1 MHNQLA
7 PNESIHYRSTLDS
20 PISEPHTD
28 RTALQIARLQPFS
41 PLIELIARMAQRDVT
56 RVHNLASIIL
66 NVNTHDFGG
75 VSDLNANG
83 SPLQALICARK
94 NRWSFRFIADPSS
107 TCIDPIRRLH
117 LSRNALAATLRIGG
131 AHALRP
137 SIECLLSQLLPKSD
151 AALCSY
157 PTGMMRLAL
166 ALDAP
171 GAAIYVGSNPQGD
184 PWRDASNWAS
194 EAFAD
199 TNEVNALIATLE
211 SDCAL
216 LGIGIEGFDTENARA
231 KIYWRLCRDRPLTA
245 FKTKLFN
252 SPFLA
257 KFLLKI
263 AGAGTMPVNALNFS
277 ASFPLRSG
285 LLYDIKVDVAKRA
298 FASTDALGIVNT
310 FAHEAGLSPP
320 PLNGLIDQMQQSDI
334 AIACV
339 GLGLDILGACRI
351 NTYLYQR

>member
-7 PNESIHYRSTLDS
+7 PNESIHYRPTLDY
-20 PISEPHTD
+20 PIVEPLTNK
-28 RTALQIARLQPFS
+28 TVFPIVRLQRFT
-41 PLIELIARMAQRDVT
+41 PLIELIARLAQRDVK
-56 RVHNLASIIL
+56 HIHDLASVIL
-66 NVNTHDFGG
+66 KVNTHDSGG
-75 VSDLNANG
+75 VTDLNSNG

-94 NRWSFRFIADPSS
+94 DRWSFRFIGDPSS
-107 TCIDPIRRLH
+107 TCIDPVRRLSF
-117 LSRNALAATLRIGG
+117 SRDALAATLHVGG
-131 AHALRP
+131 AQALSP
-137 SIECLLSQLLPKSD
+137 NIECLLLHLLPKSD
-151 AALCSY
+151 AELSCY

-166 ALDAP
+166 ALNGP

-194 EAFAD
+194 AAFAD
-199 TNEVNALIATLE
+199 NNEIAALIAALE
-211 SDCAL
+211 PNCAL
-216 LGIGIEGFDTENARA
+216 LGIGIEGSDTENARA
-231 KIYWRLCRDRPLTA
+231 KIYWRLIRDRPIST

-263 AGAGTMPVNALNFS
+263 MGAGAMPVNALNFS

-285 LLYDIKVDVAKRA
+285 SLYDIKVDVAKHA

-310 FAHEAGLSPP
+310 FAYEAGLSPP
-320 PLNGLIDQMQQSDI
+320 PLDGLIDQMQQSDI

-339 GLGLDILGACRI
+339 GLGLDIFGEYRI